1 MKRKIALLLVLSLA
15 LTLCAC
21 GSSAAPEES
30 AAETAAQTIDATEA
44 VETTAP
50 TEALDIYADQ
60 EATVPALDFSALMAE
75 FSEEHRQ
82 MSESETSFDGLSQY
96 LVDSTDAE
104 ALLTEEE
111 IQELLS
117 PLASPVYIS
126 YEQAL
131 YDVDVLFRMFRSVY
145 GAYYIVGEEFF
156 ANAESEI
163 LAWMEGLEKVSV
175 VELGFNLARI
185 FSYLPD
191 AHTSVRSGYMEQPL
205 RYKYFY
211 TDLSFAKEGDD
222 FYLYAN
228 DSKWYL
234 DSFSDDRV
242 RMEYTLTPSGEI
254 VYSPVLFCLPQDMTQ
269 STVTL
274 KNTAGETAEVLMIW
288 APAQPLADEPYHQP
302 DFKLLEENGIAY
314 ISVRSFFS
322 EFKDGELAQFVASGK
337 EVRDA
342 ELIIFDIRSNSGGQS
357 MPCDDWVKK
366 FCGQKPEYTNAYAQ
380 RHSRLYNAY
389 LKQRGHFP
397 TQGKVGTYT
406 SQVTDGKQLENQIPI
421 VVLVDDLCGSSGESM
436 LNHLRN
442 LDNVIIIGSNSA
454 GYQLCGNQMEI
465 WLPYSNIQF
474 YFGTNINLFYTDE
487 NVDYKGYAPDVWCD
501 PRTALDAA
509 LQMLLNYD
517 LTDETTWQ
525 SLKNALGS

>member
-1 MKRKIALLLVLSLA
+1 VKRKIALLLVLSLA

-44 VETTAP
+44 
-50 TEALDIYADQ
+50 LDIYADQ

-82 MSESETSFDGLSQY
+82 MSESDTSFDDLGQY
-96 LVDSTDAE
+96 LVEDTDAE
-104 ALLTEEE
+104 VLLTEEE

-131 YDVDVLFRMFRSVY
+131 YDVDVLFRMFRSTY
-145 GAYYIVGEEFF
+145 GAYYIIGEEFF
-156 ANAESEI
+156 ENAEAEI

-274 KNTAGETAEVLMIW
+274 KNTAGETAEVMLIW
-288 APAQPLADEPYHQP
+288 APA
-302 DFKLLEENGIAY
+302 
-314 ISVRSFFS
+314 S
-322 EFKDGELAQFVASGK
+322 
-337 EVRDA
+337 
-342 ELIIFDIRSNSGGQS
+342 
-357 MPCDDWVKK
+357 
-366 FCGQKPEYTNAYAQ
+366 
-380 RHSRLYNAY
+380 
-389 LKQRGHFP
+389 
-397 TQGKVGTYT
+397 
-406 SQVTDGKQLENQIPI
+406 
-421 VVLVDDLCGSSGESM
+421 
-436 LNHLRN
+436 
-442 LDNVIIIGSNSA
+442 
-454 GYQLCGNQMEI
+454 
-465 WLPYSNIQF
+465 
-474 YFGTNINLFYTDE
+474 
-487 NVDYKGYAPDVWCD
+487 
-501 PRTALDAA
+501 
-509 LQMLLNYD
+509 LQN
-517 LTDETTWQ
+517 
-525 SLKNALGS
+525 

>member
-1 MKRKIALLLVLSLA
+1 MKRYTILLLTLILAVCLSSCGKSAVEAPETTVQATA
-15 LTLCAC
+15 LT
-21 GSSAAPEES
+21 
-30 AAETAAQTIDATEA
+30 ET
-44 VETTAP
+44 P
-50 TEALDIYADQ
+50 TEPTVAREYLDLD
-60 EATVPALDFSALMAE
+60 EAQKTPVPALDFFPLLAE
-75 FSEEHRQ
+75 FSEEHRK
-82 MSESETSFDGLSQY
+82 MSESETSFDDLGQY
-96 LVDSTDAE
+96 LVEDTDAE

-111 IQELLS
+111 IRELLS

-126 YEQAL
+126 HEEAC
-131 YDVDVLFRMFRSVY
+131 YDVDVLFRMFRSTY
-145 GAYYIVGEEFF
+145 GAYYIIGEEFF
-156 ANAESEI
+156 ANAEAEI

-191 AHTSVRSGYMEQPL
+191 AHTSVRSGYIEQPL

-274 KNTAGETAEVLMIW
+274 KNTAGETAEVLLIW
-288 APAQPLADEPYHQP
+288 APAQPLADESYHQP

-314 ISVRSFFS
+314 ISVRCFFP

-342 ELIIFDIRSNSGGQS
+342 ELIVFDIRSNSGGQS
-357 MPCDDWVKK
+357 MPCDDWVKN
-366 FCGQKPEYTNAYAQ
+366 FCGQKPKYTHACAQ

-389 LKQRGHFP
+389 CKQRGYFP
-397 TQGKVGTYT
+397 TRGKVGTYT
-406 SQVTDGKQLENQIPI
+406 PQVTGGKQLENQIPI
-421 VVLVDDLCGSSGESM
+421 VVLVDDLCGSAGESM

-474 YFGTNINLFYTDE
+474 YFGTKINLFYTDE

-501 PRTALDAA
+501 PRTALDVA